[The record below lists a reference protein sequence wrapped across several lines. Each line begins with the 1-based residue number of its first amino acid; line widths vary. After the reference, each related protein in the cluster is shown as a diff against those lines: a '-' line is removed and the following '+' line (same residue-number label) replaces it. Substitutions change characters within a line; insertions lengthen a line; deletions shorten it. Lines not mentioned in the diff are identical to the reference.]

1 MFTMKHVC
9 SCIAYKREN
18 VVLFAHNVY
27 TTKVYYLCYNEII
40 HFMPELDI
48 KDRDGYEI
56 FEFIILYKLTLIHLF

>member
-48 KDRDGYEI
+48 KDRDGYGNIDPRVLRRLLE
-56 FEFIILYKLTLIHLF
+56 L